1 MMNQNRIAKD
11 TELLLKMVFEGNKK
25 RNPKTIHNTPILLQ
39 FANINNWYKNKNSN
53 RTSPAIAPDVK

>member
-1 MMNQNRIAKD
+1 MPSRNPMMNQNRIAKD

-39 FANINNWYKNKNSN
+39 FANINN
-53 RTSPAIAPDVK
+53 